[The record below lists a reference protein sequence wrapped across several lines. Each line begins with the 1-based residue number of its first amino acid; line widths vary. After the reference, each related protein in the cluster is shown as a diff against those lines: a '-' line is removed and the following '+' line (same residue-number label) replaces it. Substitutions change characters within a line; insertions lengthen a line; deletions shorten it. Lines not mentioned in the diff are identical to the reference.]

1 MTLPDLTPDNVEA
14 TLEGLANGEVCP
26 KEVYSGVS
34 KFSDPPIPIMNK
46 CPICQGT
53 GRTAPDLRMIDAL
66 VCLELGYEVVH
77 GKWNTDTMP
86 ETLEFQIDGRL
97 QGDVP
102 HYTTDWGAVG
112 ELLEELIKKGMTILE
127 LRDDME
133 KYKGLFNC
141 CMSENNGSAIGY
153 NAKKITTAIACAWL
167 EMRIKENES
176 NT

>member
-1 MTLPDLTPDNVEA
+1 MNLPDLTPENCEA
-14 TLEGLANGEVCP
+14 TLERLANGEVCETCSGGRVYLKIEG
-26 KEVYSGVS
+26 KEYTC
-34 KFSDPPIPIMNK
+34 NK
-46 CPICQGT
+46 CDGVGHT
-53 GRTAPDLRMIDAL
+53 SPDLRMIDAL

>member
-1 MTLPDLTPDNVEA
+1 MNLPDLTPENCEA
-14 TLEGLANGEVCP
+14 ILERLANGEACLDCDGRGKWYAQFPKNPKDCP
-26 KEVYSGVS
+26 R
-34 KFSDPPIPIMNK
+34 
-46 CPICQGT
+46 CHGT